1 MRSMKILTMSMA
13 VVCSALF
20 TACGTSKTYS
30 DGYRPSI
37 IDNRV
42 DRHQYEQDRSHC
54 ERRVKE
60 SPSNLESTNNIRFR
74 ECLLRQGY
82 QLLS

>member
-13 VVCSALF
+13 MVCSALF
-20 TACGTSKTYS
+20 AACGTSKTYS